1 MWPGLLTSCHGLCCA
16 GSAASSPSSSASG
29 GSSGAGSQVV
39 ADSALSCFV
48 MKRADFERLLG
59 PYEELW
65 RYEALR
71 KVRPTG
77 AVCRTAWG
85 LRAVAIQGIGH
96 NSTQPTHTRCGGLQT
111 PRVQLTEGLALWLLL
126 VDCLCAQW
134 IVRPRGLPAI
144 AQTCISSC
152 TVDSRNWP
160 HTSTLGAVC
169 AAGSHPLP
177 AV

>member
-1 MWPGLLTSCHGLCCA
+1 MPVTVTYRVNWGDLWGWVCLCKIVVLCCA

-77 AVCRTAWG
+77 TVCK
-85 LRAVAIQGIGH
+85 
-96 NSTQPTHTRCGGLQT
+96 T
-111 PRVQLTEGLALWLLL
+111 P
-126 VDCLCAQW
+126 
-134 IVRPRGLPAI
+134 
-144 AQTCISSC
+144 
-152 TVDSRNWP
+152 
-160 HTSTLGAVC
+160 
-169 AAGSHPLP
+169 
-177 AV
+177 